1 MNPDIIDHLI
11 TRYPVLENLK
21 ARISEAALA
30 VIACFENKHKLLIC
44 GNGGSCSDSEHI
56 AGELVKSFELNR
68 QLDNTLK
75 EKIIKTSESRGSLL
89 AEKLQ
94 AGFPAISLNSNTAL
108 ISAISNDIGAEAV
121 YAQQVIALGNP
132 GDILMAI
139 STSGNSPNIIDAAI
153 TAKASGMIIIA
164 LTGRSG
170 GKLKQYCDILVNV
183 PEEGCAMVQ
192 ELHRPVYHTICRLIE
207 DHFFQH

>member
-11 TRYPVLENLK
+11 IRYPVLEKLK
-21 ARISEAALA
+21 ARISEATLA
-30 VIACFENKHKLLIC
+30 IITCFENKHKLLIC

-56 AGELVKSFELNR
+56 AGELVKSFELTRPIENS
-68 QLDNTLK
+68 LK
-75 EKIIKTSESRGSLL
+75 ERLIKTSESRGPIL
-89 AEKLQ
+89 AAKLQ

-108 ISAISNDIGAEAV
+108 ISAISNDIGSDAV

-132 GDILMAI
+132 GDILLAI
-139 STSGNSPNIIDAAI
+139 STSGNSPNIIDVAI
-153 TAKASGMIIIA
+153 TAKAEGMLIIA

-170 GKLKQYCDILVNV
+170 GKLRQHCDILINV
-183 PEEGCAMVQ
+183 PEDGCARVQ

-207 DHFFQH
+207 DHFF